1 MSSQTHYRSCTLCE
15 AMCGLRIE
23 VEDGKIS
30 AIRGD
35 KEDPFSR
42 GHLCAKGPEL
52 KNLYED
58 PDRLKFPVKRTDT
71 GWVQVSWVEALSETA
86 KALFDIQNRYGF
98 DSVAVYNGNPNV
110 HNYGSMLFGDRF
122 SNRLKSKNHYSATS
136 VDQLPHQLA
145 SYLMFGHQLLIPI
158 PDIDHTKY
166 FLILGGNPF
175 ASNGSLMTVPDVKKR
190 LKELQERGGKF
201 VVVDPRKTET
211 ASNADEHVF
220 IRPGADAFFLL
231 AILNVFF
238 TKNLIRPSSLY
249 DESELKK
256 ISDLASQYSPSQVET
271 VTGVSASTIERI
283 AMEFS
288 SSPSAVCYG
297 RVGVSTQ
304 AFGTLSQWLINLVN
318 VLSGNLDK
326 RGGAMFTLPA
336 VDPIDPK
343 GALKS
348 SPGSFNSFQSRV
360 RKLPEFNGEL
370 PVAAL
375 SEEILTPGEGQIKAL
390 VTSAGNPVL
399 STPNGTKLEEGLKN
413 LEFMVCV
420 DFYINETTQYANYI
434 LPPTSTL
441 EHDHYD
447 MIFNV
452 FAVRNTT
459 KYAQPVFE
467 PQPGML
473 HDWEIF
479 VDLTKRL
486 ELLRSGKPLP
496 EELVTTKLG
505 PASIIDFALK
515 GGPYGEKGNHS
526 RMLNLQLLKENP
538 HGIDLGPLMPSFPDR
553 LLTENKKIRLLPQEI
568 SEDLTRLSQTFAEWS
583 APKDKARNFL
593 LIGRRHL
600 RNNNSWMHNLPKLM
614 TGKNRCTLMIH
625 PEDARSLGI
634 SEEEEVQVESR
645 VGRILIPTEITDE
658 IMPGVVSIPHGFGH
672 AKSGVRLN
680 VAKQF
685 AGVSINDLTDDEA
698 LDELSGNAA
707 FSGVPVSIRKV

>member
-23 VEDGKIS
+23 VEDGIIS

-58 PDRLKFPVKRTDT
+58 PDRLKFPVKRTEQ

-86 KALFDIQNRYGF
+86 KALFEIQNKYGN
-98 DSVAVYNGNPNV
+98 DAVAIYNGNPNV

-122 SNRLKSKNHYSATS
+122 TNRLKTKNQYSATS
-136 VDQLPHQLA
+136 VDQLPHQLV

-238 TKNLIRPSSLY
+238 EKNLVRSSALWDSEELNQIRELSSRYAPS
-249 DESELKK
+249 K
-256 ISDLASQYSPSQVET
+256 VEK
-271 VTGVSASTIERI
+271 VTGVDAATIERI
-283 AMEFS
+283 ALEFTS
-288 SSPSAVCYG
+288 SESAVCYG
-297 RVGVSTQ
+297 RIGVSTQ

-318 VLSGNLDK
+318 VLSGNMDK

-348 SPGSFNSFQSRV
+348 SPGSFHSFQSRV

-375 SEEILTPGEGQIKAL
+375 SDEILTPGEGQVRAL

-399 STPNGTKLEEGLKN
+399 STPNGAKLEEGIQN
-413 LEFMVCV
+413 LEFMVSV
-420 DFYINETTQYANYI
+420 DFYINETTKHANYI

-496 EELVTTKLG
+496 SELITTKLG

-515 GGPYGEKGNHS
+515 GGPYGEKGKHN
-526 RMLNLQLLKENP
+526 RMLNIQLLKENP
-538 HGIDLGPLMPSFPDR
+538 HGIDLGPLMTCFPER
-553 LLTENKKIRLLPQEI
+553 LLTENKKINLLPKPI
-568 SEDLTRLSQTFAEWS
+568 LEDLPRLAGKFEEWS
-583 APKDKARNFL
+583 VRENGKNFL

-625 PEDARSLGI
+625 PDDARSLGI
-634 SEEEEVQVESR
+634 AEEEEVQVESR
-645 VGRILIPTEITDE
+645 VGKILIQTEITDE

-672 AKSGVRLN
+672 GKNGVRLN
-680 VAKQF
+680 VASQF
-685 AGVSINDLTDDEA
+685 AGVSINDLTDEKA
-698 LDELSGNAA
+698 IDELSGNAA
-707 FSGVPVSIRKV
+707 FSGVPVSIRKS